1 MKKEYR
7 LPVSVFLFTFFLL
20 AIVQWKIAEKP
31 LLIAERFW
39 QGAGWIQVTIIS
51 LYASVVAFKMQDPK
65 NVPLWR
71 KVTWTLFTIVF
82 FGQLLLGLSGFE
94 KFLMTGKLHLPIPMM
109 IIAGPIYRMQL
120 SVMTILFVSTI
131 LLTGPA
137 WCSHFCYFGALD
149 NIAAKGNSKNSKL
162 PYQKTIKYSLLL
174 LIILA
179 SIALRWFN
187 VPTLTATLV
196 AIAFGLVGIGIML
209 FVSSK
214 KKKMVHCVLYCPVGT
229 VVNLTKKVSP
239 FRMYIDST
247 CDLCMKC
254 TSYCKYD
261 ALNIEHIRDKKP
273 GFNCTYCGDCLQAC
287 KHQSIN
293 YKFIKLNPT
302 ASRNLYL
309 FLTITLHAVCLALA
323 KI

>member
-1 MKKEYR
+1 MKRGYR
-7 LPVSVFLFTFFLL
+7 LPFSVFLFTFFLL
-20 AIVQWKIAEKP
+20 AMVQWKMADRP

-51 LYASVVAFKMQDPK
+51 LYAAVVAYKMQDPK
-65 NVPLWR
+65 HVPLWR
-71 KVTWTLFTIVF
+71 KLTWTLFTIVF

-131 LLTGPA
+131 ILTGPA

-149 NIAAKGNSKNSKL
+149 NLAASGKTKNSKL
-162 PYQKTIKYSLLL
+162 PHQKTIKYSLLL

-179 SIALRWFN
+179 AIALRWFN

-196 AIAFGLVGIGIML
+196 AITFGVVGIGLMI
-209 FVSSK
+209 FISTK

-229 VVNLTKKVSP
+229 VVNLTKKVNP

-261 ALNIEHIRDKKP
+261 ALNIQHLRDKKP

-287 KHQSIN
+287 RHQSIN
-293 YKFIKLNPT
+293 YKFINLNPT

-309 FLTITLHAVCLALA
+309 FLTITIHAVCLALA